1 MSLNGSEIQ
10 DPHHLRTKLQQDP
23 IGKYFSGTINF
34 IEPER
39 NKNNCCILLSE
50 VYEWTGMDVRGRMCM
65 WGGVGDLWIRLKS
78 NVHKSSVQVIQDS
91 LPKIKF
97 FC

>member
-50 VYEWTGMDVRGRMCM
+50 VYEWTGMDMRGRVCM
-65 WGGVGDLWIRLKS
+65 WGGVG
-78 NVHKSSVQVIQDS
+78 N
-91 LPKIKF
+91 
-97 FC
+97 